1 MLRDLANDN
10 DAEWER
16 NVSTGLNQVDD
27 IRREM
32 ARVRRELHSDVQGV
46 VSTAEA
52 VTDWRHYISVYPW
65 LTLGVATVVGYL
77 VVPRLQKN
85 VATALGTATEADLAR
100 IREAVSQTQKDVAE
114 SMRSSVSVK
123 PGKGLIGAAL
133 GIATP
138 IALRAAQGYAM
149 KYLENWILQ
158 QQMSHPVTGPLHV
171 PSGAKPERDPLR
183 TPRTGGV
190 SL

>member
-1 MLRDLANDN
+1 M
-10 DAEWER
+10 
-16 NVSTGLNQVDD
+16 STGSNEVDD

-52 VTDWRHYISVYPW
+52 AVDWRHYITAYPW
-65 LTLGVATVVGYL
+65 LTLGVATFAGYL
-77 VVPRLQKN
+77 AVPHLQKT
-85 VATALGTATEADLAR
+85 VASTLGTATEVDLAR

-114 SMRSSVSVK
+114 SMRSGVK
-123 PGKGLIGAAL
+123 SKPSRGLIGVAL

-149 KYLENWILQ
+149 KFLENWILQ

-171 PSGAKPERDPLR
+171 PSGT
-183 TPRTGGV
+183 TPGREPSRSPRKGGV
-190 SL
+190 